1 MSAPHNRE
9 AFEAF
14 VREAHSRLSQ
24 KGEEAASGIT
34 AAVLEARGGGAKR
47 VEDVPA
53 NFYDKVAT
61 TLARTIEA
69 QGLEPVVWSSSAPSE
84 EQPADAPAPEQA
96 PAAVGMPSAP
106 AKHTLKHRF
115 WAPNKAFE
123 MGLDTTELSVYFLL
137 CRRAGPTSLAWPSYN
152 DITESCHINRRKVR
166 PALARLLA
174 LGMIELERPATSK
187 KPAWYRL
194 TPPDTWATPAKE
206 EEVAPDAVPGWHD
219 IARLDAVPT
228 VAPHSRSDAVPT

>member
-1 MSAPHNRE
+1 MQPRNRD

-14 VREAHSRLSQ
+14 VREAHLRLSQ
-24 KGEEAASGIT
+24 KGDEAASLIT
-34 AAVLEARGGGAKR
+34 EAILEARGGGAKR

-84 EQPADAPAPEQA
+84 EQPVDAPAPEQA

-115 WAPNKAFE
+115 WAPNKFFFKDTA
-123 MGLDTTELSVYFLL
+123 TTE
-137 CRRAGPTSLAWPSYN
+137 
-152 DITESCHINRRKVR
+152 
-166 PALARLLA
+166 
-174 LGMIELERPATSK
+174 
-187 KPAWYRL
+187 
-194 TPPDTWATPAKE
+194 
-206 EEVAPDAVPGWHD
+206 
-219 IARLDAVPT
+219 
-228 VAPHSRSDAVPT
+228 